1 MSTAS
6 QFPPVHSGQVLI
18 DTSVWSLV
26 LRRKPANLNP
36 AEVAMAEA
44 VFRLISSG
52 QARMIGVVR
61 QELLSGL
68 REQTEFERLRTYLR
82 SFEEPRLEIEDY
94 EEAARMFNRCRRQGI
109 ASSAIDLQLCAVAK
123 RRAWSIFTLDQDFDR
138 YRRTLGISL
147 YRLP

>member
-1 MSTAS
+1 
-6 QFPPVHSGQVLI
+6 
-18 DTSVWSLV
+18 
-26 LRRKPANLNP
+26 
-36 AEVAMAEA
+36 MAEA

-123 RRAWSIFTLDQDFDR
+123 RRGWSIFTLDQDFDR

>member
-123 RRAWSIFTLDQDFDR
+123 RRGWSIFTLDQDFDR